1 MLSYR
6 VTVLSNR
13 LMAQGVDVTVETQTQ
28 GVLQVRVWMEG
39 DVPERPLL
47 YLHGFEHHPGMAPFL
62 QRLAQGR
69 RVYAPE
75 HPGYGESTGMDSM
88 EGVLDIVLHYREL
101 LRSWGI
107 EQVDVVGHSLGG
119 MIGAELAAICPE
131 IVRNLVLVNAFGLW
145 FDEAQPPDP
154 FVLNPEELKKAK
166 WHDPAHAPEPEPSTI
181 RRDSTDPSVAE
192 LARMENLGAAT
203 KLLWPI
209 PDRGL
214 RKRLPLISAR
224 TLILHGE
231 SDELVPMMYSEEMA
245 RLISDAQLVRIQQAG
260 HLPMFEREDDF
271 VKVVGDFL
279 SA

>member
-1 MLSYR
+1 M
-6 VTVLSNR
+6 
-13 LMAQGVDVTVETQTQ
+13 TVETQTH
-28 GVLQVRVWMEG
+28 GALQVRVWVEG

-47 YLHGFEHHPGMAPFL
+47 YLHGFEHHPGMVSFL

-131 IVRNLVLVNAFGLW
+131 IVGSLVLVDAFGLW
-145 FDEAQPPDP
+145 FDEVQPPDP
-154 FVLNPEELKKAK
+154 FALNPEELKEAK
-166 WHDPAHAPEPEPSTI
+166 WHEPASAPEPEPSTI
-181 RRDSTDPSVAE
+181 RHDSADPSVAE
-192 LARMENLGAAT
+192 LARMENLGAST

-214 RKRLPLISAR
+214 RKRLPLIRAR
-224 TLILHGE
+224 TLVLHGE
-231 SDELVPMMYSEEMA
+231 SDGLVPMMYAEEMA
-245 RLISDAQLVRIQQAG
+245 RLIPDAQLVRIQQAG
-260 HLPMFEREDDF
+260 HLPMLEREDDF
-271 VKVVGDFL
+271 VSTVEGFL
-279 SA
+279 SG